1 VAAAE
6 PKAASGMTTGRR
18 CFHTRDEFQRLIAAT
33 DTAGRHGRWP
43 DRHWKRHDAG
53 VVIPSG
59 ATGRF
64 LGTMD
69 AFGWFDNFGSFDV
82 TINGAATPPP
92 PSESA
97 PEPAALILLTS
108 SLAAFH
114 PRGRLSSHDPP
125 GLVN

>member
-1 VAAAE
+1 
-6 PKAASGMTTGRR
+6 MTTGRDASTLGTS
-18 CFHTRDEFQRLIAAT
+18 FSALSPLLKQLFVMGDGLTGTGNGMTQEF
-33 DTAGRHGRWP
+33 
-43 DRHWKRHDAG
+43 
-53 VVIPSG
+53 VVPSG

-82 TINGAATPPP
+82 TVSGAATPPP
-92 PSESA
+92 PSEFA